1 MELLLA
7 WINKLNKRIFGDGT
21 MTTNQEIQTNPLETQ
36 PIGKIF
42 VKYLIPSL
50 VGMLLMALNFVV
62 DGIMVGNRLGP
73 VALAGVGIAGPVY
86 TIFVAMSLW
95 IGIGGATLFSQSMG
109 AKNPKRAHLIFT
121 QSIVLIF
128 SATLII
134 GIIAFIFREPLVYA
148 LGANEETYPYAS
160 AYLQVMLLFGFVF
173 TIENACSVF
182 VRNDR
187 SPNLAMAALIV
198 TAVLNVILNYI
209 ILYVL
214 NLGVAGAAFG
224 TIISAALGIVVL
236 SFHFFKKSSQ
246 LRLVKLK
253 LNKSL
258 LLQTILLGFPS
269 FLAEVGISVFTISHN
284 VTLERLAGTD
294 GVAAFSV
301 LNYVHSVMLL
311 MFLGMG
317 SAIQPLISYFHGGQ
331 QQARKLQTIRIAVWT
346 AVGAGLTFFL
356 IGQFAASPIVSIFG
370 DFNEEV
376 KSLATSGIRIFF
388 FAYLFMGVNFVMMT
402 YFQSIG
408 NVRMATW
415 ITFAREILFMLLILL
430 ILPTFIGV
438 TGVWV
443 AIPIAELIV
452 LTTIILYIRRHPLVS
467 RV

>member
-1 MELLLA
+1 MKTE
-7 WINKLNKRIFGDGT
+7 
-21 MTTNQEIQTNPLETQ
+21 QEINTNPLDTQ
-36 PIGKIF
+36 PIGRTFI
-42 VKYLIPSL
+42 KYLIPSL

-62 DGIMVGNRLGP
+62 DGIMVGNRLGH

-109 AKNPKRAHLIFT
+109 AKNVKRAHLIFT
-121 QSIVLIF
+121 QSLVLIF

-148 LGANEETYPYAS
+148 LGANEETYPFAS

-187 SPNLAMAALIV
+187 GPNLAMAALIV
-198 TAVLNVILNYI
+198 TAVSNVILNYI
-209 ILYVL
+209 ILYIL
-214 NLGVAGAAFG
+214 NLGVAGAAAG
-224 TIISAALGIVVL
+224 TIISAALGILVL
-236 SFHFFKKSSQ
+236 SLHFFKKSSQ
-246 LRLVKLK
+246 LRLVRLRFDWKL
-253 LNKSL
+253 LS
-258 LLQTILLGFPS
+258 TAILLGFPS

-317 SAIQPLISYFHGGQ
+317 SAVQPLVSYYHGGKQ
-331 QQARKLQTIRIAVWT
+331 LSRKLQTIRIALWT
-346 AVGAGLTFFL
+346 ATGAGLLFFI
-356 IGQFAASPIVSIFG
+356 IGQAASRPIVSIFG
-370 DFNEEV
+370 QFETEV
-376 KSLATSGIRIFF
+376 IELATSGIRIFF
-388 FAYLFMGVNFVMMT
+388 FAYLFMGINFVMMT
-402 YFQSIG
+402 YYQSIG

-415 ITFAREILFMLLILL
+415 ITFAREILFMLIILF
-430 ILPTFIGV
+430 ILPAFIGV
-438 TGVWV
+438 TGVWL
-443 AIPIAELIV
+443 AIPIAELLV
-452 LTTIILYIRRHPLVS
+452 LISILFYIRRYPLIS
-467 RV
+467 GS